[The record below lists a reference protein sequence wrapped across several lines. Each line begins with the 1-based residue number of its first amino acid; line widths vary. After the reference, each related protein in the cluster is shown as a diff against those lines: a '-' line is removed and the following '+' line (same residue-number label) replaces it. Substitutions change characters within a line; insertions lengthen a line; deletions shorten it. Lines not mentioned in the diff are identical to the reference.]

1 MRTRIVKFD
10 ELQYEVQVLKEI
22 VSKNDGTKR
31 QEWEGAGYYRSLAFA
46 AERALLKGLPE
57 KAVVTKAEVE
67 DAIKRISVETKAV
80 LV

>member
-1 MRTRIVKFD
+1 MRARIVKFD

-22 VSKNDGTKR
+22 VSKNDGTTR

-67 DAIKRISVETKAV
+67 DAIKRIAAETKAV
-80 LV
+80 LA

>member
-22 VSKNDGTKR
+22 VSKSDGTKR

-67 DAIKRISVETKAV
+67 DAIKRISAETKAV
-80 LV
+80 LT